1 MTNRDNHAALAA
13 LPPSSDGGTALQPA
27 ALSLVEPGFSEVEG
41 ALDWRRVWS
50 AVVRFKWL
58 ILAVTLLGV
67 AAGGAATRFLKPQY
81 LVQATIWIDQA
92 DRRGPDRGPTPIRS
106 GQLLEPEA
114 WVDLLRSYIVLDQ
127 VVREQRLFLTVRP
140 LADSVALATFG
151 VADHY
156 RPGKYRLTVDSTG
169 QRYTLADGEGV
180 ALEHGVVGDSVGA
193 RLGFLWVPTRDALG
207 AGRTVRFALA
217 TVRDGARHL
226 DEALDV
232 RAAPDGSFLHIEL
245 RGAQPARITAIVN
258 AIAQRY
264 VEVAAELKRE
274 KVTELTKIL
283 DQQVESARQRLRD
296 AEAGL
301 RSFGVRTI
309 TLPSGR
315 AAAGVTGTGA
325 DRDPALTS
333 FFDLQIEQQQVHQ
346 DRKAILQALAQV
358 RDSGVSATA
367 LEAIGAVQHNADL
380 AQALKELVTKQAD
393 LRVLRYQYTDAYPRV
408 QRLTAEIATLQRQTI
423 PALAQALAGELAA
436 REAELGRRVETGSQN
451 LRQIPPRAID
461 EARLRRDMTLAENLY
476 ATLQQRY
483 EEARLAEA
491 STIPDV
497 RILDSAVSP
506 QRPVKNTAPRIVL
519 FALFASLGLAVA
531 GAVLLDRVD
540 PRVRYPE
547 QVSRGMGLTILGA
560 VPHLRKSESQR
571 QGTGPLSENVAEVL
585 EALRGVCLNL
595 EHAYGTAG
603 PLIAAVTS
611 PGPGEGKS
619 FIAANLAYTFA
630 ESGHRVLLVDADI
643 RRGVLHRR
651 LGRPRRPGLCDFL
664 RSEAPL
670 EAIVQSTTHPS
681 LALVGCGTRAHH
693 APELLG
699 SPAMGQFVAGLR
711 THYDVILF
719 DNPPLAAGVDP
730 LIVGTLTGNLLLVL
744 RTGQSD
750 REMTAA
756 KLEVLQRL
764 PVRLLGAVLNDVPA
778 GATYRYYSYYLPGY
792 EAVDEEAQAQP
803 LVT

>member
-1 MTNRDNHAALAA
+1 M
-13 LPPSSDGGTALQPA
+13 
-27 ALSLVEPGFSEVEG
+27 
-41 ALDWRRVWS
+41 
-50 AVVRFKWL
+50 
-58 ILAVTLLGV
+58 
-67 AAGGAATRFLKPQY
+67 
-81 LVQATIWIDQA
+81 
-92 DRRGPDRGPTPIRS
+92 
-106 GQLLEPEA
+106 
-114 WVDLLRSYIVLDQ
+114 
-127 VVREQRLFLTVRP
+127 
-140 LADSVALATFG
+140 
-151 VADHY
+151 
-156 RPGKYRLTVDSTG
+156 
-169 QRYTLADGEGV
+169 
-180 ALEHGVVGDSVGA
+180 
-193 RLGFLWVPTRDALG
+193 
-207 AGRTVRFALA
+207 
-217 TVRDGARHL
+217 
-226 DEALDV
+226 
-232 RAAPDGSFLHIEL
+232 
-245 RGAQPARITAIVN
+245 
-258 AIAQRY
+258 
-264 VEVAAELKRE
+264 
-274 KVTELTKIL
+274 
-283 DQQVESARQRLRD
+283 
-296 AEAGL
+296 
-301 RSFGVRTI
+301 
-309 TLPSGR
+309 
-315 AAAGVTGTGA
+315 
-325 DRDPALTS
+325 
-333 FFDLQIEQQQVHQ
+333 
-346 DRKAILQALAQV
+346 
-358 RDSGVSATA
+358 
-367 LEAIGAVQHNADL
+367 
-380 AQALKELVTKQAD
+380 
-393 LRVLRYQYTDAYPRV
+393 
-408 QRLTAEIATLQRQTI
+408 
-423 PALAQALAGELAA
+423 
-436 REAELGRRVETGSQN
+436 
-451 LRQIPPRAID
+451 
-461 EARLRRDMTLAENLY
+461 
-476 ATLQQRY
+476 
-483 EEARLAEA
+483 
-491 STIPDV
+491 
-497 RILDSAVSP
+497 
-506 QRPVKNTAPRIVL
+506 KNTAPRIVL
-519 FALFASLGLAVA
+519 FALFASLGLAVV

-560 VPHLRKSESQR
+560 VPHLRKSEAQR

-681 LALVGCGTRAHH
+681 LALVSCGTRAHH